1 MSPIRPEMRAL
12 YPPRDVWAGIRER
25 LLARAT
31 VPADILAGALVPR
44 CECDG
49 GCGSPSCYPG
59 ARCPELHGHAAAT
72 FRGPVILTIAHLD
85 HDPTNNDERTN
96 LRALCARCHL
106 AHDADHHARTRE
118 ETRRKELAGMGQE
131 ELFTWE

>member
-12 YPPRDVWAGIRER
+12 YPPRDVWAGIRAR

-31 VPADILAGALVPR
+31 VAAEILAGAEAPR

-59 ARCPELHGHAAAT
+59 ARCPELHGQAAAT
-72 FRGPVILTIAHLD
+72 FNGPVILTIAHLD

-96 LRALCARCHL
+96 LRALCQRCHL
-106 AHDADHHARTRE
+106 NLDAEHHA
-118 ETRRKELAGMGQE
+118 ETRAAARHAELAAMGQ
-131 ELFTWE
+131 LRIDVT

>member
-49 GCGSPSCYPG
+49 GCGSPSCFPG
-59 ARCPELHGHAAAT
+59 ARCPELHGHPAAT
-72 FRGPVILTIAHLD
+72 FNGPVVLTIAHLD
-85 HDPTNNDERTN
+85 HDPTNNDEAN
-96 LRALCARCHL
+96 LLAMCARCHL
-106 AHDADHHARTRE
+106 AYDAEHHAQTRAARARE
-118 ETRRKELAGMGQE
+118 DLAEMGQTTIE
-131 ELFTWE
+131 GLG